1 MGRLIPL
8 YYCYLYHF
16 LCVGFCRLCW
26 DLFLVA
32 GYHAFSHFCG
42 ATLHSGHVPGDGLL
56 RGLSAHGLIT
66 EPLDAEHETIPQ
78 ENL

>member
-1 MGRLIPL
+1 
-8 YYCYLYHF
+8 
-16 LCVGFCRLCW
+16 
-26 DLFLVA
+26 VA

-42 ATLHSGHVPGDGLL
+42 ATLHNGHVPGDGLL